1 MRKPSG
7 AGLSEFR
14 IFETDEFCERL
25 RQLPKRDAAFVA
37 GKLAEYV
44 YPPLKAEPF
53 FGTNVR
59 KLRGYTPDTW
69 RYRIGRF
76 RVFYTV
82 NQDQGIIYVVS
93 IDQRKDAY
101 R

>member
-1 MRKPSG
+1 MRKPNG
-7 AGLSEFR
+7 AGLSEYH
-14 IFETDEFCERL
+14 IFETDEFLGRL
-25 RQLPKRDAAFVA
+25 RQLSKRNAAFLA
-37 GKLAEYV
+37 RKLAEYV
-44 YPPLKAEPF
+44 YPQLKTEPF

-82 NQDQGIIYVVS
+82 DQDQRIVYVLS
-93 IDQRKDAY
+93 IDQRTDAY